1 MQFPNLPLKLSFRKF
16 KLRELTLVSFFQKHF
31 ATQDFRRIGENEKMK
46 VKCNSYQ
53 LYLNHQLVY
62 LVATCQIEAATQFF
76 YYLYFKGFSDI
87 DQKIVYLDKVL
98 LLQFKCYKIH
108 FKFNFTHTKR
118 FEILILQSNIFQF
131 HSRCA
136 CLIFTPFKCQL
147 NASCIFA
154 SFYINSHLFKN
165 MASISN

>member
-31 ATQDFRRIGENEKMK
+31 ATQDFRGQERVKKMK

-76 YYLYFKGFSDI
+76 DYLYFKGFSVI
-87 DQKIVYLDKVL
+87 IKKVSTCIS
-98 LLQFKCYKIH
+98 FCCCSKCYKIQ
-108 FKFNFTHTKR
+108 FKFNSTHTKR